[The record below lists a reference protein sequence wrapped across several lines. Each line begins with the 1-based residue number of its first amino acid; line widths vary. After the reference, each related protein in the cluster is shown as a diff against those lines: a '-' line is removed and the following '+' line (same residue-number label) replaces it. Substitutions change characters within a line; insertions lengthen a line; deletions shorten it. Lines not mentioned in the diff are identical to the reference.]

1 MNLLTLAV
9 LVLALAESGDTS
21 KLVEA
26 SKESK
31 AKRKGSTTKVITNA
45 DVSKADKNKVAQR
58 RGVEVKVTPAP
69 TLTEKHEAERKLR
82 LEREEKLKALDG
94 TIAQLE
100 KELAA
105 IEQKYYEENDLNYR
119 DTELVRRF
127 NETKAKLDAARA
139 ERDALDPS

>member
-1 MNLLTLAV
+1 MI
-9 LVLALAESGDTS
+9 LALAESGDTS

-26 SKESK
+26 WKESK

-45 DVSKADKNKVAQR
+45 DVSRADKNKVAQR
-58 RGVEVKVTPAP
+58 RGVEVKVKPQP
-69 TLTEKHEAERKLR
+69 TLTEKHAAERKVRIEL
-82 LEREEKLKALDG
+82 EEKLKVIDE

-127 NETKAKLDAARA
+127 NETKSKLDEAQTQRAALA
-139 ERDALDPS
+139 TES